1 MSTPEIIIALFGG
14 IIAGTTFS
22 ILVSKYLKPEFPG
35 SDINSKPTRSIP
47 EIGKKF
53 EVEQARLRYKTLKL
67 EKELHTDALGRVFQA
82 EGDGRITKKERDLLS
97 DRYREQIRTL
107 DNSLQ
112 DSELILEASEL
123 ENLHEELTDLFSQKL
138 NQVERRLNE
147 LTTKLETVKTFT
159 KPDMPPVIEDIP
171 EKPSKPKETPVE
183 ISKIITKIPQKI
195 TNAPV
200 TSIEDNDDKKQITD
214 EKIKT
219 NSETIERKD
228 IPKKAK
234 DTPLADDKVNE
245 IRDEVLE
252 ALNRL
257 EQMDVEE

>member
-1 MSTPEIIIALFGG
+1 MSALEIIIALFGG

-35 SDINSKPTRSIP
+35 SDIASKPTKSIP

-123 ENLHEELTDLFSQKL
+123 ENLHEELTNLFSQKL

-159 KPDMPPVIEDIP
+159 KPDMPPVIKDIP
-171 EKPSKPKETPVE
+171 EKSSKPKETLIE
-183 ISKIITKIPQKI
+183 TSKKVKIPQRAIDTRKMKNEKKWRTYLAFFFFFQSKI
-195 TNAPV
+195 VFVVFFSSYLRPFAYV
-200 TSIEDNDDKKQITD
+200 HASLAL
-214 EKIKT
+214 
-219 NSETIERKD
+219 
-228 IPKKAK
+228 IPIFSSSF
-234 DTPLADDKVNE
+234 L
-245 IRDEVLE
+245 
-252 ALNRL
+252 
-257 EQMDVEE
+257 

>member
-1 MSTPEIIIALFGG
+1 MSALEIIIALFGG

-35 SDINSKPTRSIP
+35 SDITSKPTKSIP

-123 ENLHEELTDLFSQKL
+123 ENLHEELTNLFSQKL

-159 KPDMPPVIEDIP
+159 KPDMPPVMNDIP
-171 EKPSKPKETPVE
+171 EKTSKPKETTVE
-183 ISKIITKIPQKI
+183 IPKKMKVPQKI

-200 TSIEDNDDKKQITD
+200 TSIEDNDDEKQITG

-219 NSETIERKD
+219 NKN
-228 IPKKAK
+228 PK
-234 DTPLADDKVNE
+234 DTPSADDKVNE

>member
-1 MSTPEIIIALFGG
+1 MSALEIIIALFGG

-35 SDINSKPTRSIP
+35 SDITSKPTKSIP

-82 EGDGRITKKERDLLS
+82 EGEGRITKKERDLLS

-123 ENLHEELTDLFSQKL
+123 ENLHEELTNLFSQKL

-159 KPDMPPVIEDIP
+159 KPDMPPVIKDIP
-171 EKPSKPKETPVE
+171 EKSSKPKETLIE
-183 ISKIITKIPQKI
+183 TSKKVKIPQKI
-195 TNAPV
+195 TNASV
-200 TSIEDNDDKKQITD
+200 TSIEDNDNNKQITD
-214 EKIKT
+214 EKIQT
-219 NSETIERKD
+219 NPETIEKKP

-245 IRDEVLE
+245 IRDEVLD

>member
-1 MSTPEIIIALFGG
+1 MTALEIIIALFGG
-14 IIAGTTFS
+14 IIAGTAFS
-22 ILVSKYLKPEFPG
+22 ILITKYLKPEFPG
-35 SDINSKPTRSIP
+35 NSKLPESTKSVP

-82 EGDGRITKKERDLLS
+82 EGDGRITKKERDMLS
-97 DRYREQIRTL
+97 ERYREQIKSL
-107 DNSLQ
+107 DKNLQ

-123 ENLHEELTDLFSQKL
+123 ENLHEELTNLFSQKL

-147 LTTKLETVKTFT
+147 LTVKLDSVKSFN
-159 KPDMPPVIEDIP
+159 KPDL
-171 EKPSKPKETPVE
+171 S
-183 ISKIITKIPQKI
+183 
-195 TNAPV
+195 
-200 TSIEDNDDKKQITD
+200 
-214 EKIKT
+214 
-219 NSETIERKD
+219 TIAKD
-228 IPKKAK
+228 IPVKPETPKISSPSTPKKIKVSPKLVSDQSVSSNDEPKKEVNEEKVKTEPEVITKKTPPKKPK

>member
-1 MSTPEIIIALFGG
+1 
-14 IIAGTTFS
+14 
-22 ILVSKYLKPEFPG
+22 
-35 SDINSKPTRSIP
+35 
-47 EIGKKF
+47 
-53 EVEQARLRYKTLKL
+53 
-67 EKELHTDALGRVFQA
+67 
-82 EGDGRITKKERDLLS
+82 
-97 DRYREQIRTL
+97 
-107 DNSLQ
+107 
-112 DSELILEASEL
+112 
-123 ENLHEELTDLFSQKL
+123 
-138 NQVERRLNE
+138 
-147 LTTKLETVKTFT
+147 
-159 KPDMPPVIEDIP
+159 MPPVIEDIP
-171 EKPSKPKETPVE
+171 EKPSKPKDTPVE

-219 NSETIERKD
+219 NSETIERKA
-228 IPKKAK
+228 IHKKAK

>member
-1 MSTPEIIIALFGG
+1 MSALEIIIALFGG

-35 SDINSKPTRSIP
+35 SDITSKTTKSIP

-97 DRYREQIRTL
+97 NRYREQIRTL

-123 ENLHEELTDLFSQKL
+123 ENLHEELTNLFSQKL

-159 KPDMPPVIEDIP
+159 KPDMPPVINNIS
-171 EKPSKPKETPVE
+171 EKPSKPIETPVE
-183 ISKIITKIPQKI
+183 ISKKIKIPQKI

-200 TSIEDNDDKKQITD
+200 TSIEDNDNKKQITD

>member
-1 MSTPEIIIALFGG
+1 MSALEIIIALFGG

-35 SDINSKPTRSIP
+35 SDIASKPTKSIP

-82 EGDGRITKKERDLLS
+82 EGEGRITKKERDLLS

-123 ENLHEELTDLFSQKL
+123 ENLHEELTNLFSQKL

-159 KPDMPPVIEDIP
+159 KPDIPPAI
-171 EKPSKPKETPVE
+171 KSKPKEIPVE
-183 ISKIITKIPQKI
+183 ISKKVEIPQKI

-214 EKIKT
+214 EKIKA
-219 NSETIERKD
+219 NPETIERKA
-228 IPKKAK
+228 KKPK

>member
-1 MSTPEIIIALFGG
+1 MSTLEIIIALFGG

-35 SDINSKPTRSIP
+35 SAIASKPTKSIP

-123 ENLHEELTDLFSQKL
+123 ENLHEELTNLFSQKL

-159 KPDMPPVIEDIP
+159 KPDMPPVMNGIP
-171 EKPSKPKETPVE
+171 EKTSKPKETTVE
-183 ISKIITKIPQKI
+183 IPKKMKVPQKI

-200 TSIEDNDDKKQITD
+200 TSIEDNDDEKQITG

-219 NSETIERKD
+219 NKD
-228 IPKKAK
+228 SK
-234 DTPLADDKVNE
+234 DTPSADDKVNE

>member
-1 MSTPEIIIALFGG
+1 MSTLEIIIALFGG

-35 SDINSKPTRSIP
+35 SAIASKPTKSIP

-123 ENLHEELTDLFSQKL
+123 ENLHEELTNLFSQKL

-159 KPDMPPVIEDIP
+159 KPDMPPVMNDIP
-171 EKPSKPKETPVE
+171 EKTSKPKETTVE
-183 ISKIITKIPQKI
+183 IPKKMKVPQKI

-200 TSIEDNDDKKQITD
+200 TSIEDNDDEKQITG

-219 NSETIERKD
+219 NKN
-228 IPKKAK
+228 PK
-234 DTPLADDKVNE
+234 DTPSADDKVNE

>member
-1 MSTPEIIIALFGG
+1 MSTLEIIIALFGG

-35 SDINSKPTRSIP
+35 SAIASKPTKSIP

-82 EGDGRITKKERDLLS
+82 EGEGRITKKERDLLS

-123 ENLHEELTDLFSQKL
+123 ENLHEELTNLFSQKL

-159 KPDMPPVIEDIP
+159 KPDMPPVMNDIP
-171 EKPSKPKETPVE
+171 EKTSKPKETTVE
-183 ISKIITKIPQKI
+183 IPKKMKVPQKI

-200 TSIEDNDDKKQITD
+200 TSIEDNDDEKQITG

-219 NSETIERKD
+219 NKN
-228 IPKKAK
+228 PK
-234 DTPLADDKVNE
+234 DTPSADDKVNE

>member
-1 MSTPEIIIALFGG
+1 MSALEIIIALFGG

-35 SDINSKPTRSIP
+35 SDITSKPTKSIP

-82 EGDGRITKKERDLLS
+82 EGEGRITKKERDLLS

-123 ENLHEELTDLFSQKL
+123 ENLHEELTNLFSQKL

-159 KPDMPPVIEDIP
+159 KPDIPPAI
-171 EKPSKPKETPVE
+171 KSKSKEMLVE
-183 ISKIITKIPQKI
+183 ISKKVEIPQKI

-200 TSIEDNDDKKQITD
+200 TSIEDNDNKEQITD
-214 EKIKT
+214 EKIKA
-219 NSETIERKD
+219 NPETIERKA
-228 IPKKAK
+228 KKAK

>member
-1 MSTPEIIIALFGG
+1 MSTLEIIIALFGG

-35 SDINSKPTRSIP
+35 SAIASKPTKSIP

-123 ENLHEELTDLFSQKL
+123 ENLHEELTNLFSQKL

-159 KPDMPPVIEDIP
+159 KPDMPPVMNGIP
-171 EKPSKPKETPVE
+171 EKTSKPKETTVE
-183 ISKIITKIPQKI
+183 IPKKMKVPQKI

-200 TSIEDNDDKKQITD
+200 TSIEDNDDEKQITG

-219 NSETIERKD
+219 NKD
-228 IPKKAK
+228 PK
-234 DTPLADDKVNE
+234 DTPSADDKVNE

>member
-1 MSTPEIIIALFGG
+1 MSALEIIIALFGG
-14 IIAGTTFS
+14 IIAGTKFS

-35 SDINSKPTRSIP
+35 SDIASKPTKSIP

-123 ENLHEELTDLFSQKL
+123 ENLHEELTNLFSQKL

-159 KPDMPPVIEDIP
+159 KPDMSPVIKDIP
-171 EKPSKPKETPVE
+171 EKPSKQKETPIE
-183 ISKIITKIPQKI
+183 TSKKMKIPQKI
-195 TNAPV
+195 TNASV
-200 TSIEDNDDKKQITD
+200 TSIEDNDNNKQITD
-214 EKIKT
+214 DKIQT
-219 NSETIERKD
+219 NPETIEKKP

-245 IRDEVLE
+245 IRDEVLD

>member
-1 MSTPEIIIALFGG
+1 MSTLEIIIALFGG

-35 SDINSKPTRSIP
+35 SAIASKPTKSIP

-123 ENLHEELTDLFSQKL
+123 ENLHEELTNLFSQKL

-159 KPDMPPVIEDIP
+159 KPDMPPVMNGIP
-171 EKPSKPKETPVE
+171 EKTSKPKETTVE
-183 ISKIITKIPQKI
+183 IPKKMKVPQKI

-200 TSIEDNDDKKQITD
+200 TSIEDNDDEKQITG

-219 NSETIERKD
+219 NKD
-228 IPKKAK
+228 PK
-234 DTPLADDKVNE
+234 DTPSADDKVNK

>member
-1 MSTPEIIIALFGG
+1 MSALEIIIALFGG
-14 IIAGTTFS
+14 IVAGTVFS
-22 ILVSKYLKPEFPG
+22 ILISKYLKPEFPG
-35 SDINSKPTRSIP
+35 NTKASESVKTMP

-82 EGDGRITKKERDLLS
+82 EGDGRITKKERDMLS
-97 DRYREQIRTL
+97 ERYREQIKSL
-107 DNSLQ
+107 DKNLQ

-123 ENLHEELTDLFSQKL
+123 ENLHDELTNLFSQKL

-147 LTTKLETVKTFT
+147 LTVKLDSVKSFN
-159 KPDMPPVIEDIP
+159 KPEVPPVVEDIP
-171 EKPSKPKETPVE
+171 NKPETTKPSSVSTPKKLKVTPNIPNDQSISNNNESKKQVDEDKPKVE
-183 ISKIITKIPQKI
+183 SE
-195 TNAPV
+195 AV
-200 TSIEDNDDKKQITD
+200 VKK
-214 EKIKT
+214 
-219 NSETIERKD
+219 SV
-228 IPKKAK
+228 PKKPK
-234 DTPLADDKVNE
+234 DTPSADDKVNE

>member
-1 MSTPEIIIALFGG
+1 MSTLEIIIALFGG

-22 ILVSKYLKPEFPG
+22 ILINKYLKPDFP
-35 SDINSKPTRSIP
+35 NSSSISESSRSIP

-82 EGDGRITKKERDLLS
+82 EGDGRITKKERDMLS
-97 DRYREQIRTL
+97 NRYREQIKSL
-107 DNSLQ
+107 DNNLQ

-123 ENLHEELTDLFSQKL
+123 ENLHEELTNLFSQKL
-138 NQVERRLNE
+138 NQVDRRLNE
-147 LTTKLETVKTFT
+147 LTKKLETVKTFN
-159 KPDMPPVIEDIP
+159 KP
-171 EKPSKPKETPVE
+171 
-183 ISKIITKIPQKI
+183 ISEPI
-195 TNAPV
+195 V
-200 TSIEDNDDKKQITD
+200 
-214 EKIKT
+214 
-219 NSETIERKD
+219 KD
-228 IPKKAK
+228 IPKNTEKSQENSQITKKLKISPKVSNSQIISNEGDNTKQIIDDKSKTESEPVIKKSTPKKPK

>member
-1 MSTPEIIIALFGG
+1 MSALEIIIALFGG

-35 SDINSKPTRSIP
+35 SDITSKPTKSIP

-82 EGDGRITKKERDLLS
+82 EGEGRITKKERDLLS

-123 ENLHEELTDLFSQKL
+123 ENLHEELTNLFSQKL

-147 LTTKLETVKTFT
+147 LTTKLETVKT
-159 KPDMPPVIEDIP
+159 PI
-171 EKPSKPKETPVE
+171 
-183 ISKIITKIPQKI
+183 
-195 TNAPV
+195 
-200 TSIEDNDDKKQITD
+200 
-214 EKIKT
+214 
-219 NSETIERKD
+219 NSNPCRR
-228 IPKKAK
+228 AGGG
-234 DTPLADDKVNE
+234 
-245 IRDEVLE
+245 VLE
-252 ALNRL
+252 SNLVHKISSSTRACDFFLQNLNNYYK
-257 EQMDVEE
+257 